1 MHRHLSNKTSH
12 AGDLSIVFRL
22 QELVS
27 AFFDNGSQAPSFH
40 EDADTRKVKRDAKS
54 RDAAG
59 VAMELYELDLAMARL
74 IAADAGAA
82 EDSKLKEEVEVLKK
96 ICQKK
101 KAKQSSRS

>member
-1 MHRHLSNKTSH
+1 MQAEQKT
-12 AGDLSIVFRL
+12 GFNLLDLSMCL
-22 QELVS
+22 
-27 AFFDNGSQAPSFH
+27 SFPL
-40 EDADTRKVKRDAKS
+40 D
-54 RDAAG
+54 
-59 VAMELYELDLAMARL
+59 ELDLAMARL

>member
-1 MHRHLSNKTSH
+1 MGLKCPR
-12 AGDLSIVFRL
+12 SI
-22 QELVS
+22 
-27 AFFDNGSQAPSFH
+27 H

-59 VAMELYELDLAMARL
+59 VAMELDELDLANAMARL
-74 IAADAGAA
+74 IAADARAA
-82 EDSKLKEEVEVLKK
+82 EDCKLKEEVEVLKK

>member
-1 MHRHLSNKTSH
+1 MYRHLSNKTSH

-27 AFFDNGSQAPSFH
+27 AFFDNGSQVPSFH

-59 VAMELYELDLAMARL
+59 VAMELDELDLAMARL
-74 IAADAGAA
+74 IAA
-82 EDSKLKEEVEVLKK
+82 EDRKLKEEVEVLKK